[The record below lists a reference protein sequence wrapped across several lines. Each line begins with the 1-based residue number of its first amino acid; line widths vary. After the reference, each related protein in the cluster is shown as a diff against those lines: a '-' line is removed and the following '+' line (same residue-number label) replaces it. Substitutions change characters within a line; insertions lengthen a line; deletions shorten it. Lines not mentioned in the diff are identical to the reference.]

1 MFLKLGVYT
10 LGNIENLVSLNPNNS
25 VRQMKGDL
33 KKAIEQIKSFAKT
46 DKTDE
51 GIIALKFLKRELA
64 RLQDIGGFSA
74 IMPTEGIVF
83 KYNEKLFKLTGA
95 FAPINQL
102 LGYMRF

>member
-1 MFLKLGVYT
+1 
-10 LGNIENLVSLNPNNS
+10 
-25 VRQMKGDL
+25 MKGDL

>member
-46 DKTDE
+46 DNTDE

-64 RLQDIGGFSA
+64 RLQDIGGFNA